1 MVSGKKFAQIVL
13 AWFKKHGR
21 KDLPWQKNI
30 SPYRVWISEIM
41 LQQTQVSTVI
51 PYYERFMK
59 RFPDVYALARA
70 HEDQVLHLWTGL
82 GYYARARNLHRAA
95 KIIVKEFSGKF
106 PDTLES
112 IQLLPG
118 IGRSTAGAI
127 LSISFQKPAPVL
139 DGNVKRVLSRFL
151 AVNNLDRLWTHA
163 ESFVPQKNPHHY
175 AQAMMDLGAMICT
188 RTKPKCELC
197 PLEKQCEASLTD
209 RIPEFPAKKSSK
221 TLPVKQTVLLVLKN
235 KFGEVLLEKRP
246 AKGIWGGLWSLPE
259 FADVSAISETYPA
272 VKSVK
277 TLEGFRHTFSHYH
290 LDITP
295 VEAVISRIPVGSN
308 DKIVWFD
315 VKKPTKLGLSAPV
328 KKILMGLS

>member
-1 MVSGKKFAQIVL
+1 MTAFSKKVL
-13 AWFKKHGR
+13 TWFNKHGR
-21 KDLPWQKNI
+21 KDLPWQTAI

-59 RFPDVYALARA
+59 RFPDVRALARA
-70 HEDQVLHLWTGL
+70 PEDQVLHLWTGL

-95 KIIVKEFSGKF
+95 KIIVTEFRGQF

-127 LSISFQKPAPVL
+127 LSIAFQKPAPVL
-139 DGNVKRVLSRFL
+139 DGNVKRVLSRNL
-151 AVNNLDRLWTHA
+151 ATNNLDELWKMA
-163 ESFVPQKNPHHY
+163 ESFLPKQNPHHY

-209 RIPEFPAKKSSK
+209 RISEFPAKKSSK
-221 TLPVKQTVLLVLKN
+221 VLPVKQTILLVLKN
-235 KFGEVLLEKRP
+235 KAGDVLLEKRP
-246 AKGIWGGLWSLPE
+246 SKGIWGGLWSLPE
-259 FADVSAISETYPA
+259 FVDAESIRERYPSLGSL
-272 VKSVK
+272 KPL
-277 TLEGFRHTFSHYH
+277 TPFRHTFSHYH

-295 VEAVISRIPVGSN
+295 MEGVVSSTLGKMAENQG
-308 DKIVWFD
+308 WFD
-315 VKKPTKLGLSAPV
+315 LKKPTKLGFSAPV
-328 KKILMGLS
+328 KKILGSVLDA